1 MINIDIVGLYL
12 VRT

>member
-1 MINIDIVGLYL
+1 MINIDIVGLYI